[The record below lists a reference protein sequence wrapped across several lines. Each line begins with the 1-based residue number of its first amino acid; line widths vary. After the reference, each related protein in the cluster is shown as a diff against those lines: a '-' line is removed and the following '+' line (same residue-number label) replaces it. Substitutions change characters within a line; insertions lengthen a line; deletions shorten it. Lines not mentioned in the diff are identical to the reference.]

1 MKKRLIALLLTCL
14 MICTCVIPAAAYT
27 PQVHY
32 VNINDSRGISM
43 TPVMTYS
50 EMLDYMVNV
59 AGIPLNRALSVLG
72 AESRS
77 VRTGSYRTLSV
88 DLEVKGKSDFYVP
101 TIDFYCEVSEGDG
114 VWGIVSIYDVEINR
128 SYKKLVKTFA
138 GTAKVWLRGPERIEY
153 AVNGDFY
160 NTGTTTRSD
169 SGGFKIDLGGYG
181 EISYSASSA
190 TTSNW
195 YGYCY
200 DHYTKRFT

>member
-32 VNINDSRGISM
+32 VDINDSRGISM

-77 VRTGSYRTLSV
+77 V
-88 DLEVKGKSDFYVP
+88 
-101 TIDFYCEVSEGDG
+101 
-114 VWGIVSIYDVEINR
+114 
-128 SYKKLVKTFA
+128 
-138 GTAKVWLRGPERIEY
+138 
-153 AVNGDFY
+153 
-160 NTGTTTRSD
+160 
-169 SGGFKIDLGGYG
+169 
-181 EISYSASSA
+181 
-190 TTSNW
+190 
-195 YGYCY
+195 
-200 DHYTKRFT
+200 